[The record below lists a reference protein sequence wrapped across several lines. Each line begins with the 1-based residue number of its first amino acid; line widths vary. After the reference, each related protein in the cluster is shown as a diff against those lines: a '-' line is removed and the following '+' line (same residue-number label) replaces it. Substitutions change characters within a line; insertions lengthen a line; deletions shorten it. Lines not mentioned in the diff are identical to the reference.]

1 MKKRRHWYSISR
13 VFFMVVMAVALIA
26 GAVIGYFEI
35 RQRSALLSQSAA
47 GSIRM
52 LDTYANEIE
61 DQMESLELY
70 MFNSF
75 YENSDI
81 ASLVY
86 GENEVE
92 EYLAQQ
98 TITDLLTQMINLSGI
113 MECAW
118 VYIPETGEEGFLAR
132 CSATGIMS
140 TELSQMNKR
149 IAAVI
154 EGTEFV
160 NYANQWRVIKSG
172 DEQYLVWMTGI
183 SQGYCGAWLR
193 LEYLVDQYNKL
204 VSSLDGLVTISDSTN
219 KELLLGAFSPIW
231 EKMEGKQGGYTF
243 DSQNICVYMLSEKT
257 GLTISVLFPEKRI
270 LEGVRIEFNYTFAA
284 ACALLLI
291 VAVVAVCQFYL
302 YRPFNQLFAQL
313 KNISVNTP
321 DIQLTDTSGLL
332 EIHKS
337 VVLINSLLGEI
348 SNLKISIYETRIQE
362 REIQCQ
368 YLQVRLKSHFFM
380 NCLSI
385 IHAMARVKK
394 TELIQEMT
402 LCLVRYMRFLQND
415 SKFVS
420 LEAELEHVRN
430 YTRIQELRFPELFT
444 YKEDVDVN
452 LLEFFI
458 PPIILQTFIENSI
471 EHGMQRDKNNWVEI
485 KARFQE
491 KNEKAGMC
499 IIISDNGKGFSA
511 QELDIF
517 SAIDEQQIVPKQK
530 RGIGIRNVVLRL
542 RTLYGDMAQIR
553 FENRQSGGAVIYMW
567 LPFVET
573 DVEE

>member
-231 EKMEGKQGGYTF
+231 EKMEGKQGWYTVADF
-243 DSQNICVYMLSEKT
+243 MSCHQT
-257 GLTISVLFPEKRI
+257 
-270 LEGVRIEFNYTFAA
+270 
-284 ACALLLI
+284 ALM
-291 VAVVAVCQFYL
+291 
-302 YRPFNQLFAQL
+302 
-313 KNISVNTP
+313 S
-321 DIQLTDTSGLL
+321 
-332 EIHKS
+332 
-337 VVLINSLLGEI
+337 
-348 SNLKISIYETRIQE
+348 
-362 REIQCQ
+362 
-368 YLQVRLKSHFFM
+368 
-380 NCLSI
+380 CL
-385 IHAMARVKK
+385 
-394 TELIQEMT
+394 
-402 LCLVRYMRFLQND
+402 
-415 SKFVS
+415 
-420 LEAELEHVRN
+420 
-430 YTRIQELRFPELFT
+430 
-444 YKEDVDVN
+444 
-452 LLEFFI
+452 
-458 PPIILQTFIENSI
+458 
-471 EHGMQRDKNNWVEI
+471 
-485 KARFQE
+485 
-491 KNEKAGMC
+491 
-499 IIISDNGKGFSA
+499 
-511 QELDIF
+511 
-517 SAIDEQQIVPKQK
+517 
-530 RGIGIRNVVLRL
+530 
-542 RTLYGDMAQIR
+542 
-553 FENRQSGGAVIYMW
+553 
-567 LPFVET
+567 
-573 DVEE
+573 

>member
-13 VFFMVVMAVALIA
+13 VFSMVVMAVALIA

-231 EKMEGKQGGYTF
+231 EKMEGKQGWYTF

>member
-231 EKMEGKQGGYTF
+231 EKMEGKQGWYTF

>member
-1 MKKRRHWYSISR
+1 
-13 VFFMVVMAVALIA
+13 MVVMAVALIA

-172 DEQYLVWMTGI
+172 HEQYLVWMTGI

-231 EKMEGKQGGYTF
+231 EKMEGKQGWYTF

>member
-1 MKKRRHWYSISR
+1 MSQHYSCD
-13 VFFMVVMAVALIA
+13 
-26 GAVIGYFEI
+26 
-35 RQRSALLSQSAA
+35 
-47 GSIRM
+47 GS
-52 LDTYANEIE
+52 
-61 DQMESLELY
+61 
-70 MFNSF
+70 
-75 YENSDI
+75 
-81 ASLVY
+81 
-86 GENEVE
+86 G
-92 EYLAQQ
+92 
-98 TITDLLTQMINLSGI
+98 
-113 MECAW
+113 
-118 VYIPETGEEGFLAR
+118 
-132 CSATGIMS
+132 
-140 TELSQMNKR
+140 
-149 IAAVI
+149 
-154 EGTEFV
+154 
-160 NYANQWRVIKSG
+160 
-172 DEQYLVWMTGI
+172 
-183 SQGYCGAWLR
+183 
-193 LEYLVDQYNKL
+193 
-204 VSSLDGLVTISDSTN
+204 
-219 KELLLGAFSPIW
+219 
-231 EKMEGKQGGYTF
+231 
-243 DSQNICVYMLSEKT
+243 
-257 GLTISVLFPEKRI
+257 
-270 LEGVRIEFNYTFAA
+270 
-284 ACALLLI
+284 
-291 VAVVAVCQFYL
+291 
-302 YRPFNQLFAQL
+302 
-313 KNISVNTP
+313 
-321 DIQLTDTSGLL
+321 
-332 EIHKS
+332 
-337 VVLINSLLGEI
+337 
-348 SNLKISIYETRIQE
+348 
-362 REIQCQ
+362 
-368 YLQVRLKSHFFM
+368 
-380 NCLSI
+380 
-385 IHAMARVKK
+385 KK